1 MIDQRQPPVPSAPDA
16 GLPATT
22 PESRRVQS
30 LLLRNTLAIGLAR
43 IGSVAFDGFTY
54 VLTARYFGPAQYGQ
68 YLSILAF
75 LNLVDVA
82 SDMTVMD
89 ITVREMSQEPERMG
103 SWLSACTILRMALAV
118 VGLAA
123 FAVYVLLAHYSGQLL
138 RTIWIAALILP
149 AGALRTPLTL
159 FRATMKMQYELGI
172 VLTTRALNL
181 LLFVWLIRRQGTMS
195 EFFMATSASRIL
207 LALLCW
213 AAVPSLIKFRVSRLG
228 ETLRRLFRES
238 IPMALSGGFVAV
250 QFKADILMLS
260 RLSGAAAA
268 GFYGAVAQLPEYS
281 LYLPVIITTP
291 VLPMM
296 ARAFAESA
304 KERFQELYGNML
316 TAVVSVVIPVA
327 VMAIV
332 MPTATVTLLFGPQYA
347 SVSRVL
353 PLLALSI
360 VALWVSHATAIAA
373 VAVGLQSHFVRIQ
386 LICVATYVVMDWLL
400 IPRAGVMAAG
410 AVRLLTTIIA
420 PLLTYRLVKDAGF
433 RLRVHELRPTLWSGG
448 AMAATVWA
456 CSGLPIGLAGT
467 AGVGVY
473 AAALWTGRRLRR
485 AKR

>member
-1 MIDQRQPPVPSAPDA
+1 
-16 GLPATT
+16 
-22 PESRRVQS
+22 
-30 LLLRNTLAIGLAR
+30 
-43 IGSVAFDGFTY
+43 
-54 VLTARYFGPAQYGQ
+54 
-68 YLSILAF
+68 
-75 LNLVDVA
+75 
-82 SDMTVMD
+82 
-89 ITVREMSQEPERMG
+89 
-103 SWLSACTILRMALAV
+103 
-118 VGLAA
+118 
-123 FAVYVLLAHYSGQLL
+123 
-138 RTIWIAALILP
+138 
-149 AGALRTPLTL
+149 
-159 FRATMKMQYELGI
+159 
-172 VLTTRALNL
+172 
-181 LLFVWLIRRQGTMS
+181 
-195 EFFMATSASRIL
+195 
-207 LALLCW
+207 
-213 AAVPSLIKFRVSRLG
+213 
-228 ETLRRLFRES
+228 
-238 IPMALSGGFVAV
+238 
-250 QFKADILMLS
+250 
-260 RLSGAAAA
+260 
-268 GFYGAVAQLPEYS
+268 LPEYS